1 MHRVLITGGAGFI
14 GSNFIRYLLN
24 TNPDVFIVN
33 LDALTYSGN
42 LANMDNLPDPQRY
55 KFIHGN
61 ICDRA
66 LVDLLLNEHCIDTII
81 HFAAESHVDRSITG
95 PMKFIET
102 NVIGTASLLEAARAF
117 WLKKDTTRKISG
129 HFHHISTDEVF
140 GSLLPNEPAFH
151 EESPYSPRS
160 PYAASKAASDLL
172 VRSYFHTYNL
182 PITITNCSNNYGPY
196 QFPEK
201 LIPLMIQNALR
212 GKKLPVY
219 GDGKQVRDW
228 LYVEDHCS
236 AIVEV
241 IEKGTP
247 GETYNI
253 GGNNQPTNLEIVTN
267 ICAILDEI
275 HPESPLRPHSNL
287 IQFVSDRPGHDRRY
301 AMDISKMSAEF
312 KWLPRVNLEIGLKQT
327 IRWYLDH
334 QDWVEK
340 IENSPEY
347 QDWIKQNYSGRG

>member
-1 MHRVLITGGAGFI
+1 
-14 GSNFIRYLLN
+14 
-24 TNPDVFIVN
+24 
-33 LDALTYSGN
+33 
-42 LANMDNLPDPQRY
+42 
-55 KFIHGN
+55 
-61 ICDRA
+61 
-66 LVDLLLNEHCIDTII
+66 
-81 HFAAESHVDRSITG
+81 
-95 PMKFIET
+95 
-102 NVIGTASLLEAARAF
+102 
-117 WLKKDTTRKISG
+117 
-129 HFHHISTDEVF
+129 
-140 GSLLPNEPAFH
+140 
-151 EESPYSPRS
+151 
-160 PYAASKAASDLL
+160 
-172 VRSYFHTYNL
+172 
-182 PITITNCSNNYGPY
+182 
-196 QFPEK
+196 
-201 LIPLMIQNALR
+201 MIQNALR